1 MNWNRSRNR
10 WEIAHGTDHHCP
22 GCAGSRS
29 FGPETVRDILL
40 SEALTQGR
48 INLRLMDIVADRL
61 SDISRY
67 AKSLGEKLG
76 RSSEISTT
84 TSLEAA
90 LDGAQFVVTA
100 VEIERSLYWAQDYH
114 IPRKYGF
121 VRFSPRTAGRGRS
134 SMPCQNSAGS
144 LEICASAPESARICL
159 GAAPFA
165 GSGSPAVNRAMPSC
179 ALVVVTSILFGA
191 LVDRHWEYCRGC
203 IDRRF
208 VDAAL
213 PSISSALAGCGH
225 YLTDIVDFGL

>member
-1 MNWNRSRNR
+1 M
-10 WEIAHGTDHHCP
+10 EPIIIALVG
-22 GCAGSRS
+22 AGSRS

-61 SDISRY
+61 SAISRY

-114 IPRKYGF
+114 IPLIH
-121 VRFSPRTAGRGRS
+121 S
-134 SMPCQNSAGS
+134 
-144 LEICASAPESARICL
+144 
-159 GAAPFA
+159 
-165 GSGSPAVNRAMPSC
+165 
-179 ALVVVTSILFGA
+179 
-191 LVDRHWEYCRGC
+191 H
-203 IDRRF
+203 
-208 VDAAL
+208 
-213 PSISSALAGCGH
+213 
-225 YLTDIVDFGL
+225 